1 MGGGT
6 GGGRVAKVDI
16 VVPCYNYGRFL
27 EGCVRSVLEQS
38 CGDLRVLI
46 IDDASS
52 DDSVS
57 VAQKLA
63 HADSRVSVISHP
75 QNWGHIATYN
85 QGIEWASSDYFLLLS
100 ADDLLVSGALER
112 AVAVMD
118 ANPDIVLT
126 YGKGVSWHD
135 DLPPPKMEAKHA
147 NTWTRQDLVRE
158 MCVIGANMVNTPTA
172 IGRTCIQKAVGG
184 YRASLPHSGDME
196 MWLRFGV
203 HGAVA
208 KFDAVQA
215 IYRKHSSNMSSS
227 YWSED
232 GSDYSHRKAA
242 FDSFFE
248 EYMDRLPEGRGLR
261 TMAYRMLAETAFWRA
276 IGRMRRGYINSGLQ
290 LLRFSIDLNPRLR
303 FGPPAGSILRRA
315 STKVFGRT

>member
-1 MGGGT
+1 M
-6 GGGRVAKVDI
+6 AKVDI
-16 VVPCYNYGRFL
+16 VVPCYNYGLFL

-38 CGDLRVLI
+38 FGDLRVLI

-52 DDSVS
+52 DDSAS
-57 VAQKLA
+57 AAQRLV
-63 HADSRVSVISHP
+63 HADPRVSVISHP
-75 QNWGHIATYN
+75 ENWGHIATYN

-112 AVAVMD
+112 AVQVMD

-126 YGKGVSWHD
+126 YGKGVSWQD
-135 DLPPPKMEAKHA
+135 DLPFPKIEAQQA
-147 NTWTRQDLVRE
+147 NAWTRQDLVRE
-158 MCVIGANMVNTPTA
+158 MCAIGANVVNTPTA

-196 MWLRFGV
+196 MWLRFGA

-215 IYRKHSSNMSSS
+215 IYRKHSSSMSSS

-232 GSDYSHRKAA
+232 WSDYPHRKAA
-242 FDSFFE
+242 FDSFFA
-248 EYMDRLPEGRGLR
+248 EYMDRLPGGRGLR
-261 TMAYRMLAETAFWRA
+261 TVAYRMLAEAAFFRA
-276 IGRMRRGYINSGLQ
+276 IGRMRRGYVNSGLQ
-290 LLRFSIDLNPRLR
+290 LLRFSIDLDPRLH
-303 FGPPAGSILRRA
+303 FGPPAASILRQA
-315 STKVFGRT
+315 SNKVFRRT